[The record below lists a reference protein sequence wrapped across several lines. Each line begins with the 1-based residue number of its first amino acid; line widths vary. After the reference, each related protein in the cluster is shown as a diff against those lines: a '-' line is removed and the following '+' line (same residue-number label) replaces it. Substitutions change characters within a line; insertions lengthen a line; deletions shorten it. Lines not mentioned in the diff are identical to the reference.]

1 VKVGDLVKIKGTS
14 MVHLVMRID
23 VIESNLGRFHRW
35 VTLHGQPV
43 PYKASKVKVVSA
55 SR

>member
-1 VKVGDLVKIKGTS
+1 MQVGDLVKIKGTS
-14 MVHLVMRID
+14 MVHLVMRVD
-23 VIESNLGRFHRW
+23 VLESYDGVQRW

-43 PYKASKVKVVSA
+43 PYKASKVKVVSE

>member
-1 VKVGDLVKIKGTS
+1 MKVGDLVKIKGTS
-14 MVHLVMRID
+14 LVHLVMRID
-23 VIESNLGRFHRW
+23 VLESYDGAQCW

-43 PYKASKVKVVSA
+43 PYKDSKVRVVNE

>member
-1 VKVGDLVKIKGTS
+1 MKVGDLVKIKGTS
-14 MVHLVMRID
+14 LVHRVMRID
-23 VIESNLGRFHRW
+23 VLESYDGAQRW

-43 PYKASKVKVVSA
+43 PYKDSKVRVVNE

>member
-1 VKVGDLVKIKGTS
+1 MKVGDLVKIKGTS
-14 MVHLVMRID
+14 LVHLVMRID
-23 VIESNLGRFHRW
+23 VLESYDGLQRW

-43 PYKASKVKVVSA
+43 PYKDSKVELVSA

>member
-1 VKVGDLVKIKGTS
+1 MQVGDLVKIKGTS

-23 VIESNLGRFHRW
+23 VLESYDGLQRW

-43 PYKASKVKVVSA
+43 PYKDSKVEVVNA

>member
-1 VKVGDLVKIKGTS
+1 MKVGDLVQIKGTS

-23 VIESNLGRFHRW
+23 VLESYDGLQRW
-35 VTLHGQPV
+35 VTFYTGQPV
-43 PYKASKVKVVSA
+43 PYKDSKVEVINE

>member
-1 VKVGDLVKIKGTS
+1 MKVGDLVQIKGTS
-14 MVHLVMRID
+14 MAHLVMRID
-23 VIESNLGRFHRW
+23 ILESYDGLQRW

-43 PYKASKVKVVSA
+43 PYKDSKVEVINE

>member
-1 VKVGDLVKIKGTS
+1 MKVGDLVKIKGTS

-23 VIESNLGRFHRW
+23 VLESYDGLQRW
-35 VTLHGQPV
+35 VTLHGRELTMLLTDLEV
-43 PYKASKVKVVSA
+43 ISA

>member
-1 VKVGDLVKIKGTS
+1 MKVGDLVKIKGTS
-14 MVHLVMRID
+14 LVHLVMRID
-23 VIESNLGRFHRW
+23 VLRADHGLQRW

-43 PYKASKVKVVSA
+43 PYKDSKVKVVNA

>member
-1 VKVGDLVKIKGTS
+1 MKVGDLVKIKGTS

-23 VIESNLGRFHRW
+23 VLESYDGLQRW